1 MTDWMTWTIVLVVV
15 AGLAA
20 LGYWLFKAGHW
31 ARGLEFLRDV
41 RNEMRKVSFPTRE
54 EVIATTIVVVVTSAV
69 FAVYL
74 WIADFLIQKGYV
86 GLVKVLGS

>member
-1 MTDWMTWTIVLVVV
+1 MTDWMTWTIVLAVV
-15 AGLAA
+15 AGLAG
-20 LGYWLFKAGHW
+20 LGYWLYRAGHW
-31 ARGLEFLRDV
+31 ARSVSFLSEV
-41 RNEMRKVSFPTRE
+41 RSEMRKVSFPTRE
-54 EVIATTIVVVVTSAV
+54 EVIATTIVVVVTSAI